1 MGDDTT
7 PAEREVWQ
15 IMIDDDLNTLPPTTL
30 IETIRY
36 LARRLLE
43 ITEPGQGQV
52 DDSFPEKMP
61 SGHNGALD
69 G

>member
-1 MGDDTT
+1 MADPT

-15 IMIDDDLNTLPPTTL
+15 TMIDDDLDTLPPQTL

-43 ITEPGQGQV
+43 VT
-52 DDSFPEKMP
+52 
-61 SGHNGALD
+61 D